1 MYFAKFAYQMFIMY
15 GLPQS
20 TIVKKQL
27 PKKAIFAKFDLKPS
41 QRESFDADIAR
52 IDVVAVVNPTTVPAI
67 GEGTEIKEFYVLAVQ
82 LKQRDFDAKNIALL
96 TKLIPRNIVFALH
109 YEEEVQFAIYHTKLI
124 TSNWQLLTPNS
135 SFLTLNGLNLDTVWD
150 NIVISIGDIQVEDG
164 KSVAEQIM
172 ADDQRAKLLTQIANL
187 ERKMAIEKQP
197 RRKREYF
204 EQIKNLKQKL

>member
-1 MYFAKFAYQMFIMY
+1 MY

-20 TIVKKQL
+20 TITKKQL

-52 IDVVAVVNPTTVPAI
+52 IDIVAVMNPTTVPAV
-67 GEGTEIKEFYVLAVQ
+67 GEGAEIKEFYVLAVQ

-135 SFLTLNGLNLDTVWD
+135 SFLTVQGLELDVVWE
-150 NIVISIGDIQVEDG
+150 NIVKSIGQIDVEEG
-164 KSVAEQIM
+164 NTLVEQI
-172 ADDQRAKLLTQIANL
+172 ANNDQRAKVLAQIVTL
-187 ERKMAIEKQP
+187 ERKMANEKQP

-204 EQIKNLKQKL
+204 EQIKKLKSQI